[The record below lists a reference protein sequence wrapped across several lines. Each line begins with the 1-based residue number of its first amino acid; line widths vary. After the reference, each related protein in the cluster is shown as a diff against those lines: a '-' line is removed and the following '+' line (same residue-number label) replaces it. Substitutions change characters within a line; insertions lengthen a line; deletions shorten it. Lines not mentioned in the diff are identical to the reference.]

1 MGSKTIDMFGGR
13 TRKSART
20 MMHMTDCGVSDFV
33 DGHQC
38 VKFKCKKCGNES
50 GWLHGFKTVTE
61 VKRGIPCD
69 KCKKKDQM
77 TDLRIA
83 VKGEFFNLTK
93 EGKKPW
99 EFRDMSDYWIK
110 RLVDREYDTV
120 TLTLG
125 YPKKGDG
132 ERIMTFKYNGYI
144 RVRSTI
150 LGRNIFDN
158 IFNSEDKIVFAINVS
173 ERIK

>member
-1 MGSKTIDMFGGR
+1 
-13 TRKSART
+13 
-20 MMHMTDCGVSDFV
+20 
-33 DGHQC
+33 
-38 VKFKCKKCGNES
+38 
-50 GWLHGFKTVTE
+50 
-61 VKRGIPCD
+61 
-69 KCKKKDQM
+69 M

-93 EGKKPW
+93 AGKKPW
-99 EFRDMSDYWIK
+99 EFRDMSDYWKK
-110 RLVDREYDTV
+110 RLVCRKYDTV

-125 YPKKGDG
+125 YPKKGDA

-150 LGRNIFDN
+150 LGRNIFEN
-158 IFNSEDKIVFAINVS
+158 IFNSEDKIVFAINLS